1 MKRLILTLLTILF
14 IEVSSAQNL
23 TKSYVDTWIS
33 ATFPGAQID
42 DEVVY
47 ILNGHVIPI
56 DSLSFQFSKYQ
67 TQDLTGIN
75 YIDRTT
81 ISNSILCKP
90 STSVVILQTKGTQS
104 RKLIKEYFGEA
115 KKKYRQPSI
124 ITTADINPKRGE
136 PVLIVNGN
144 QIFHKEA
151 YNLIHNIKLRKIIG
165 INIIDRPVAESIYGE
180 NATNGL
186 IIITTD

>member
-1 MKRLILTLLTILF
+1 MTRLLLTLLTVLLIK
-14 IEVSSAQNL
+14 VSSAQTL

-33 ATFPGAQID
+33 ATFPGAEID

-47 ILNGHVIPI
+47 VLNGHLVAI
-56 DSLSFQFSKYQ
+56 DSLSSRLSKFQ
-67 TQDLTGIN
+67 TQDLTCIN
-75 YIDRTT
+75 YLDKTT
-81 ISNSILCKP
+81 ISNAIFCKP
-90 STSVVILQTKGTQS
+90 LAGVVILQTKGTQS
-104 RKLIKEYFGEA
+104 KKLIKKYLREA
-115 KKKYRQPSI
+115 KKKYLQPLI
-124 ITTADINPKRGE
+124 VTTADIDPNDGE
-136 PVLIVNGN
+136 PVLIVNGK

-151 YNLIHNIKLRKIIG
+151 YNLIHKIKLSKIIG

>member
-1 MKRLILTLLTILF
+1 MKRLILTLLTVLL
-14 IEVSSAQNL
+14 IEVSSAQTL

-47 ILNGHVIPI
+47 VLNGHVIPI
-56 DSLSFQFSKYQ
+56 DSLFFHFSKYQ

-81 ISNSILCKP
+81 VGNVILCKP
-90 STSVVILQTKGTQS
+90 LTGVVILQTKGTQS
-104 RKLIKEYFGEA
+104 KKLIKEYLGEA
-115 KKKYRQPSI
+115 KKKYRQPPI
-124 ITTADINPKRGE
+124 ITTADIDPKIGE
-136 PVLIVNGN
+136 PVLIVNGE
-144 QIFHKEA
+144 QVFHKEA
-151 YNLIHNIKLRKIIG
+151 YNLIQNIKLNKIIG